1 VTSPW
6 RLAVFVLASAV
17 GIIGLRLMHS
27 VLAPWIPVA
36 ARPAAFMVVMSGG
49 LLIGHAWTFRL
60 VDPRGWGHVRLGPDA
75 FRASA
80 MALGAGLGA
89 LAIAVPS
96 LLLVAI
102 GWLRIEPS
110 GPGSSLGAAAASL
123 AVLVPASLWEE
134 MFARGYAFATLRE
147 RWGAPG
153 AIVATS
159 ALFGGMHFL
168 NAGATPVAVAVVA
181 LGGVFLGL
189 VLVKTDSLYA
199 AWAAHLAW
207 NSVLVMVMHATVSGL
222 SLDVPDYRVVD
233 AGPDWA
239 TGGSWGP
246 EGGVFAALGLVVA
259 AWILA
264 RRPSGRRETSGD

>member
-1 VTSPW
+1 VTSSW

-110 GPGSSLGAAAASL
+110 GPGSSLGAAAA
-123 AVLVPASLWEE
+123 
-134 MFARGYAFATLRE
+134 GC
-147 RWGAPG
+147 APMPH
-153 AIVATS
+153 A
-159 ALFGGMHFL
+159 
-168 NAGATPVAVAVVA
+168 
-181 LGGVFLGL
+181 
-189 VLVKTDSLYA
+189 A
-199 AWAAHLAW
+199 AWARL
-207 NSVLVMVMHATVSGL
+207 SG
-222 SLDVPDYRVVD
+222 
-233 AGPDWA
+233 
-239 TGGSWGP
+239 TGSIP
-246 EGGVFAALGLVVA
+246 APCAQPRA
-259 AWILA
+259 AWW
-264 RRPSGRRETSGD
+264 